1 MSDDFFGLSATDR
14 RDALEAAA
22 EGLERP
28 PHLLEKDFWVVWTC
42 EASLTPPSLETSS
55 SREALPF
62 RRPIRFGGRARPRWR
77 ERRASRCATVMM
89 RCDEPLRITFEL
101 ATEDDSAGVRIKAV
115 KNLTDENQLSCV
127 SRSDENYF
135 VRSAATARLAW
146 LTRAGA

>member
-1 MSDDFFGLSATDR
+1 
-14 RDALEAAA
+14 
-22 EGLERP
+22 
-28 PHLLEKDFWVVWTC
+28 
-42 EASLTPPSLETSS
+42 
-55 SREALPF
+55 
-62 RRPIRFGGRARPRWR
+62 
-77 ERRASRCATVMM
+77 MM